1 MFKIG
6 NVEIKNK
13 VILAPMAGY
22 TTFAYRT
29 FMAKFGIG
37 LAYTEMV
44 SDVGIIYKNDV
55 TLSYLP
61 KDNDDV
67 RPIALQLFGGEKET
81 LIAAI
86 KQIQE
91 SNINYDILDI
101 NLGCPMPKV
110 TAKNGGSAWLK
121 KPNELIEMLTEV
133 VNISTRPVT
142 VKIRLGWD
150 ENNINFLSLISE
162 FEEIGISAVA
172 LHLRTTK
179 QKYKGHVNYELARD
193 LQDKM
198 IIPLIISGDI
208 FTLDDAIK
216 ALEITKAKG
225 VMIARG
231 GIGNPHLIKEIN
243 EYYETGKRLPKPT
256 IDEQLTYMLDLMDLL
271 IEEMGERN
279 AIRQF
284 RSIAPH
290 FLKGYPNIKQYRNQL
305 TQVIETRDDVIN
317 VANEIKKISL
327 SL

>member
-150 ENNINFLSLISE
+150 ENNINF
-162 FEEIGISAVA
+162 
-172 LHLRTTK
+172 
-179 QKYKGHVNYELARD
+179 
-193 LQDKM
+193 
-198 IIPLIISGDI
+198 
-208 FTLDDAIK
+208 
-216 ALEITKAKG
+216 
-225 VMIARG
+225 
-231 GIGNPHLIKEIN
+231 
-243 EYYETGKRLPKPT
+243 
-256 IDEQLTYMLDLMDLL
+256 
-271 IEEMGERN
+271 
-279 AIRQF
+279 
-284 RSIAPH
+284 
-290 FLKGYPNIKQYRNQL
+290 
-305 TQVIETRDDVIN
+305 
-317 VANEIKKISL
+317 
-327 SL
+327 